1 MRSKPVR
8 TLTTLALAVLRL
20 LHERPLHPYDL
31 HKVIRER
38 AIDQVVK
45 VRAGSLYHTV
55 TRLHRLELIEP
66 VQVGRAGR
74 RPERTVYAI
83 TDTGREEYATN
94 LKALIRWPEEEY
106 PVFAAAVEMLSSVDA
121 QEAAHLLELRCVGLE
136 ARLAAQD
143 QIRAGLTKRGL
154 PRTALLEVEYAQAIA
169 EAELRWAREVVEDIR
184 SGALPWRHDCKEQPE

>member
-121 QEAAHLLELRCVGLE
+121 QEAAHLLELRCVGL
-136 ARLAAQD
+136 
-143 QIRAGLTKRGL
+143 
-154 PRTALLEVEYAQAIA
+154 
-169 EAELRWAREVVEDIR
+169 
-184 SGALPWRHDCKEQPE
+184 